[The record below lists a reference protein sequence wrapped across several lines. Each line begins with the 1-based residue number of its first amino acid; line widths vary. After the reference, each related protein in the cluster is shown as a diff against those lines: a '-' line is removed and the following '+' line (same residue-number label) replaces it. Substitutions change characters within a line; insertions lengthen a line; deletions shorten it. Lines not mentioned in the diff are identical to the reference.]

1 MNSPTFSKIAN
12 ESKDLKI
19 SFLNHTSLINK
30 YSYVIYSRN
39 KLIEKPS
46 NHRQNYVYKYLYI
59 IHSKK
64 NSPWMTSSTKISN
77 IRWKKFL
84 PLHRQ
89 ILIVNIRTSLDSTH
103 WSNQEA
109 SNIRKVVPLYFQIT
123 HHRFPLSWPVYF
135 DITTSLN
142 IFKPGKPGEQHLPR
156 ISKPFVYL
164 VCRVSI
170 TWKPGLRLFFLSRRW
185 TCEAWKAT
193 GNEPPGPS
201 RLSLHSLPRNGSRSW
216 LKM

>member
-123 HHRFPLSWPVYF
+123 HT
-135 DITTSLN
+135 I
-142 IFKPGKPGEQHLPR
+142 
-156 ISKPFVYL
+156 
-164 VCRVSI
+164 VS
-170 TWKPGLRLFFLSRRW
+170 PY
-185 TCEAWKAT
+185 
-193 GNEPPGPS
+193 PGPS
-201 RLSLHSLPRNGSRSW
+201 TSILQHLSTSSSLGSPENSIFRE
-216 LKM
+216 